1 MYPFNLFGR
10 CKMTLVSKFFS
21 ILLVLFVFAGC
32 AGVPNYRSNPKLSE
46 KLDTTKRILLI
57 PLKTD
62 VYQVTAGGVKEKMDE
77 WTLQAKRNVMTAI
90 EDELK
95 TKPMLFTRAIEESL
109 LSAEK
114 QINLQETS
122 ALYDAVSSS
131 IVFHTY
137 GLPEHRFQ
145 EKITNFDYSLGTEV
159 QELAGDVDAV
169 LVVSCVDHI
178 STAGRKALQA
188 GGMII
193 GAILGSYVGPEMGVT
208 TISIALVDAKSGY
221 ILWYNVHS
229 SRGDHDLRNPIDT
242 TTLVKDLLKEFP
254 I

>member
-1 MYPFNLFGR
+1 MKTVSRLF
-10 CKMTLVSKFFS
+10 SF
-21 ILLVLFVFAGC
+21 LLVLFVFAGC
-32 AGVPNYRSNPKLSE
+32 AGVPHYRSNPQLSE

-77 WTLQAKRNVMTAI
+77 WSLQAKLNVMTAI
-90 EDELK
+90 ENELK
-95 TKPMLFTRAIEESL
+95 RKPMLFTRTIEESL

-114 QINLQETS
+114 QINLEETS
-122 ALYDAVSSS
+122 ALYEAVSSS
-131 IVFHTY
+131 IMFHTY
-137 GLPEHRFQ
+137 GLPEHHFP

-169 LVVSCVDHI
+169 IMVSCVDHI

-188 GGMII
+188 GGMIL
-193 GAILGSYVGPEMGVT
+193 GAILGAYVGPEMGIT
-208 TISIALVDAKSGY
+208 KISIALVDANSGF
-221 ILWYNVHS
+221 ILWYNMHS
-229 SRGDHDLRNPIDT
+229 SRGDRDLRNPIDT
-242 TTLVKDLLKEFP
+242 TNLVKALLEDFP